1 MNKIIWSFWQAPEA
15 QSASESDKNLLADCL
30 ASWKKYCPGWTIRIL
45 NYSNYTDWVPS
56 ELLPK
61 NFSELT
67 FTFKSDIIRLVLLYK
82 YGGLWVDA
90 TYEFLENIKWLED
103 FLSTHRGADNEAVC
117 YGFFFHKN
125 FPENHF
131 LYCSAP
137 GSASV
142 NSWLET
148 VVGMAA
154 YSPDFSK
161 SRVYETPGVLAEIS
175 MPNYFMSYAAYLH
188 CAHNAD
194 KLRFVGFKELPS
206 EEYVFYISDVLL
218 PNVPGTSR
226 NFNVSKSNLMGKQVK
241 LIKYGHNCRYYLKHN
256 NSIFLVW
263 MLIFLICAALGYYFF
278 RPTSALFFLFLVALL
293 IISGVVCVLLFKLFF
308 LYNK

>member
-1 MNKIIWSFWQAPEA
+1 MIKIIWSFWQASLE
-15 QSASESDKNLLADCL
+15 SESDKNLLADCL

-103 FLSTHRGADNEAVC
+103 FVGGRLHNTDC
-117 YGFFFHKN
+117 YGFFN
-125 FPENHF
+125 NIVFPENHF

-142 NSWLET
+142 NAWLAT

-161 SRVYETPGVLAEIS
+161 SPVYKTPGVLAKIS
-175 MPNYFMSYAAYLH
+175 IPNYFMSYAAYMH
-188 CAHNAD
+188 CAYNAD
-194 KLRFVGFKELPS
+194 KLGFVGFKELS
-206 EEYVFYISDVLL
+206 IEVYVFYISDVLL
-218 PNVPGTSR
+218 PHIPGTSR
-226 NFNVSKSNLMGKQVK
+226 NSMLSKSNLIGNDTK
-241 LIKYGHNCRYYLKHN
+241 LIKYGHNCRYFLKHN
-256 NSIFLVW
+256 NYIFLVW
-263 MLIFLICAALGYYFF
+263 MLIFLVGAALGYYLWK
-278 RPTSALFFLFLVALL
+278 PSSALFLLFLVALL
-293 IISGVVCVLLFKLFF
+293 ITSGVVCVLLFRLFF
-308 LYNK
+308 QFNK

>member
-1 MNKIIWSFWQAPEA
+1 MNKIIWSFWQENP
-15 QSASESDKNLLADCL
+15 SVASESDKNLLADCI
-30 ASWKKYCPGWTIRIL
+30 ASWKKNCPGWTIHIL

-61 NFSELT
+61 NFSDLT
-67 FTFKSDIIRLVLLYK
+67 FTFQSDIIRLVLLYK

-103 FLSTHRGADNEAVC
+103 FISSAGVSPSDC
-117 YGFFFHKN
+117 YGFFDHKD

-142 NSWLET
+142 NAWLTT

-161 SRVYETPGVLAEIS
+161 SPVYETPGVLSKITV
-175 MPNYFMSYAAYLH
+175 PNYFMSYAAYMH
-188 CAHNAD
+188 CANNAD
-194 KLRFVGFKELPS
+194 KLGFVGFKELPT
-206 EEYVFYISDVLL
+206 EVYVFYISDVLL
-218 PNVPGTSR
+218 PYIPGTNR
-226 NFNVSKSNLMGKQVK
+226 NSMFSKSNLLGNDIK
-241 LIKYGHNCRYYLKHN
+241 LIKYGHNCRYYLKN
-256 NSIFLVW
+256 NYYIFSVW
-263 MLIFLICAALGYYFF
+263 MLIFLVGAALGYYLWK
-278 RPTSALFFLFLVALL
+278 PSSALFLLFLVGLL
-293 IISGVVCVLLFKLFF
+293 ITSGVVCVLLFRLFF
-308 LYNK
+308 QFNK

>member
-1 MNKIIWSFWQAPEA
+1 MNKIIWSFWQENP
-15 QSASESDKNLLADCL
+15 SLASESDKNLLADCL
-30 ASWKKYCPGWTIRIL
+30 ASWKKNCPGWTIRIL

-61 NFSELT
+61 NFSDLT
-67 FTFKSDIIRLVLLYK
+67 FTFQSDIIRLVLLYK

-103 FLSTHRGADNEAVC
+103 LILSTTTSINHNTDC
-117 YGFFFHKN
+117 YGFFNNKD

-137 GSASV
+137 GSVSV
-142 NSWLET
+142 NAWLAT

-161 SRVYETPGVLAEIS
+161 SPVYETPGVLPKITV
-175 MPNYFMSYAAYLH
+175 PNYFMSYAAYMH

-194 KLRFVGFKELPS
+194 KLGFVGFKELPT
-206 EEYVFYISDVLL
+206 EVYVFYISDVLL
-218 PNVPGTSR
+218 PHIPGTNR
-226 NFNVSKSNLMGKQVK
+226 NSMFSKSNLLGNDIK
-241 LIKYGHNCRYYLKHN
+241 LIKYGHNCRYYLKN
-256 NSIFLVW
+256 NDYIFSAW
-263 MLIFLICAALGYYFF
+263 MLIFLVGAALGYYLWK
-278 RPTSALFFLFLVALL
+278 PSSALFLLFLVAML
-293 IISGVVCVLLFKLFF
+293 ITSGVVCVLLFRLFF
-308 LYNK
+308 QFNK